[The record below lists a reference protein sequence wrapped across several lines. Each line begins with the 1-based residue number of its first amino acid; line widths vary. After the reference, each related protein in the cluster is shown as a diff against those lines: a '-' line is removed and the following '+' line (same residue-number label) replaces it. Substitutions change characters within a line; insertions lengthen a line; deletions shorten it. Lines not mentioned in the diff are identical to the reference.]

1 MGLNMLGAV
10 TSLMDCHVRGAE
22 LLLSSFQK
30 PYEEMQKS
38 SQRTAAGNVFMF
50 AYIWNTPKYRKL
62 NDS

>member
-1 MGLNMLGAV
+1 MGLKMLGVV

-30 PYEEMQKS
+30 PYEKMQKS
-38 SQRTAAGNVFMF
+38 SQRTAAGNIFMF
-50 AYIWNTPKYRKL
+50 AYVWNTPKYRKL